1 MAKGFP
7 LSEREKEYIEQTKND
22 KFPSVIAKELAQKFP
37 FDNDG
42 SRSIKTVK
50 SFLKNE

>member
-1 MAKGFP
+1 MARGFP
-7 LSEREKEYIEQTKND
+7 LSEREKDYIEQAKSE
-22 KFPSVIAKELAQKFP
+22 KFPSVIAKELAEKFP

-50 SFLKNE
+50 SFLKND

>member
-7 LSEREKEYIEQTKND
+7 LSEREKEYIEQAKD
-22 KFPSVIAKELAQKFP
+22 SKFPSVIARELAEKFP

-50 SFLKNE
+50 KQLKL